1 MAGRKGTRGTK
12 ATPDGLLRKVF
23 PPMLATLT
31 DAPPSNES
39 EWVYELKYDGFRAV
53 AAIVGGQV
61 ALWSRN
67 ELDLAGRF
75 PLIVAALSKLKLDDV
90 VLDGE
95 IVALDEGGAPR
106 FQLLQ
111 QGDRR
116 ELIFIFDILWYDGQD
131 LRRQTYQWRR
141 LLLEQLLKRAP
152 ASVKLAEVLTTSG
165 SVALEGARKA
175 GWEGIIAK
183 RRSSV
188 YEGRRS
194 KEWLKIKA
202 INQQELVVIGW
213 NPSTHS
219 NREMGSLHLAVRR
232 DDGALHYAGK
242 VGTGFSAKQRVW
254 FRDELAKDV
263 LPDSPAHDAPRVR
276 AATWVKPRFVV
287 QVAFTEWTSDH
298 RLRHPAFLGI
308 REDKSPQDVVK
319 EVPVKI
325 AKAAARSVRSASHAA
340 TPARVALKGK
350 GKKTSADLSSR
361 SSSLPHRDEPARTTR
376 KAVAKSS
383 AKSTASKAKPE
394 RSARSAKAS
403 VVILTHPERVLY
415 PRDGITKQQI
425 ADYYTAV
432 APPMIQTL
440 RDRPL
445 TLEHWNQGID
455 HPSWF
460 QQNLGR
466 EAPEWVTTLSTP
478 TRTSHRDVRH
488 LVVDRP
494 ETLQWLA
501 QMSVL
506 TIHMWASR
514 GASLDEADWLVFDLD
529 PAKGKGIEQAIDAA
543 IIMRGLLEKLRLP
556 SFPKTSGKRGI
567 HVFLP
572 LAGGYTHE
580 EAAEFACSIAA
591 AVAGKVPGITVER
604 SLSQRRGR
612 LYLDCMQN
620 AYGKTLVAPYS
631 LRAIDGAP
639 VSAPLKWEEVT
650 RKLDPLKFNLRTMPD
665 RLAKVGDLFAGV
677 LGKGVK
683 LPELK

>member
-1 MAGRKGTRGTK
+1 MAVRKGTRGTK
-12 ATPDGLLRKVF
+12 ATPDALLRKVF

-31 DAPPSNES
+31 DAPPTNES

-75 PLIVAALSKLKLDDV
+75 PLIAAALSKLKLDDV

-116 ELIFIFDILWYDGQD
+116 ELIFVFDVLWYDGQD
-131 LRRQTYQWRR
+131 LRRQTYQSRR
-141 LLLEQLLKRAP
+141 DLLEQLLKRAP
-152 ASVKLAEVLTTSG
+152 ASVRLAEVLTTAG
-165 SVALEGARKA
+165 SVALEGAREA

-242 VGTGFSAKQRVW
+242 VGTGFSAKQRIW
-254 FRDELAKDV
+254 FREELAKDV
-263 LPDSPAHDAPRVR
+263 VPASPAHDAPRLRV
-276 AATWVKPRFVV
+276 ATWVKPRFVV

-319 EVPVKI
+319 EVPVTV
-325 AKAAARSVRSASHAA
+325 AKAAAPSSERKGSRAA
-340 TPARVALKGK
+340 APARATRKKHKGAK
-350 GKKTSADLSSR
+350 ESADLRSR
-361 SSSLPHRDEPARTTR
+361 SFSPPQRGEGGRRPDEGAREKPPARAQAAPKKR
-376 KAVAKSS
+376 GAKSGAKAVA
-383 AKSTASKAKPE
+383 AKAKP
-394 RSARSAKAS
+394 APKPPAGKPPA
-403 VVILTHPERVLY
+403 VILSHPERVLY

-425 ADYYTAV
+425 ADYYAAV
-432 APPMIQTL
+432 AQPMIHTL

-445 TLEHWNQGID
+445 ALEHWNQGID

-478 TRTSHRDVRH
+478 TRTSNRDVRH

-514 GASLDEADWLVFDLD
+514 GASLHEADWLVFDLD

-556 SFPKTSGKRGI
+556 SFPKTS
-567 HVFLP
+567 
-572 LAGGYTHE
+572 
-580 EAAEFACSIAA
+580 
-591 AVAGKVPGITVER
+591 
-604 SLSQRRGR
+604 
-612 LYLDCMQN
+612 
-620 AYGKTLVAPYS
+620 
-631 LRAIDGAP
+631 
-639 VSAPLKWEEVT
+639 
-650 RKLDPLKFNLRTMPD
+650 
-665 RLAKVGDLFAGV
+665 
-677 LGKGVK
+677 
-683 LPELK
+683 